1 MVHVE
6 LVLAFITLCL
16 VSFIVFSVMEM
27 VPGDCAERYLA
38 FKNSQGAQI
47 SIADIE
53 AECVRLGL
61 DRPFLERW
69 TGWIFNAFQGE
80 FGDSC
85 ILRLNINQL
94 FGQKVWLSI
103 GICLGSLLL
112 AYIIAIPVGFIAA
125 TSRNP
130 FLNNGLRLVSYLGL
144 ALPNFLLALMIML
157 FSTVM
162 FGDSLT
168 GLFSPQY
175 RDAPWDAA
183 KVRDFLSHVWLPV
196 FILGWSATAFA
207 IQTVRALM
215 SDEISKLYVT
225 AAAARGVSGR
235 RLLLRYPARH
245 ALSPIIN
252 SLGFDLNR
260 IFNELP
266 IVALILTLTEA
277 GSLLIGALARSND
290 QTSISKSRRAAFSGW
305 LANPVPARQHWAAP
319 CCARHRSAGA
329 MWYLTMAKSPIR

>member
-1 MVHVE
+1 MLGFARFVALRAALALFT
-6 LVLAFITLCL
+6 LVV
-16 VSFIVFSVMEM
+16 VSFIVFSLMEL
-27 VPGDCAERYLA
+27 VPGDCAERYVA
-38 FKNSQGAQI
+38 FKNSAGAAI

-53 AECVRLGL
+53 VERVRLGL
-61 DRPFLERW
+61 DKPYIQRW
-69 TGWIFNAFQGE
+69 GNWIINAFQGE

-85 ILRLNINQL
+85 ILRLNIAQL
-94 FGQKVWLSI
+94 LGQKFWLSL
-103 GICLGSLLL
+103 GICLAALAL
-112 AYIIAIPVGFIAA
+112 AYAIAIPVGIIAA

-130 FLNNGLRLVSYLGL
+130 YLNNSLRLVSYMGL

-157 FSTVM
+157 FSTIV

-168 GLFSPQY
+168 GLFSKEF
-175 RDAPWDAA
+175 RDAPWDYARV
-183 KVRDFLSHVWLPV
+183 KDFLSRAWLPV

-215 SDEISKLYVT
+215 SDEIGKLYVT
-225 AAAARGVSGR
+225 AAAARGVTGR
-235 RLLLRYPARH
+235 KLMMRYPARH

-277 GSLLIGALARSND
+277 GSLLIEALARSND
-290 QTSISKSRRAAFSGW
+290 QQ
-305 LANPVPARQHWAAP
+305 L
-319 CCARHRSAGA
+319 AGA
-329 MWYLTMAKSPIR
+329 IIFFLTASIVSINFITDIILALTDPRVRSSILG

>member
-1 MVHVE
+1 MLQFFRFAAIRASLAVFT
-6 LVLAFITLCL
+6 LVL
-16 VSFIVFSVMEM
+16 VSFIVFSQMEM

-38 FKNSQGAQI
+38 FKNSQGAVI
-47 SIADIE
+47 SVADID
-53 AECVRLGL
+53 AERVRLGL
-61 DRPFLERW
+61 DKPYLQRW
-69 TGWIFNAFQGE
+69 TSWIFNAFQGE
-80 FGDSC
+80 FGESC
-85 ILRLNINQL
+85 ILRLNISQL
-94 FGQKVWLSI
+94 LGQKIWLSI
-103 GICLGSLLL
+103 GICLSSLLV
-112 AYIIAIPVGFIAA
+112 AYAIAIPVGIIAA
-125 TSRNP
+125 TSKNP
-130 FLNNGLRLVSYLGL
+130 VLNNSLRLVSYLGL

-157 FSTVM
+157 FSTMV

-168 GLFSPQY
+168 GLFSKEY
-175 RDAPWDAA
+175 RDAEWSYA
-183 KVRDFLSHVWLPV
+183 KVMDFLSHVWLPV

-235 RLLLRYPARH
+235 RLLMRYPARH

-277 GSLLIGALARSND
+277 GSLLIEALARSND
-290 QTSISKSRRAAFSGW
+290 QQ
-305 LANPVPARQHWAAP
+305 L
-319 CCARHRSAGA
+319 AGA
-329 MWYLTMAKSPIR
+329 IIFFLTASIVGINFLTDIILALTDPRIRHSILG